1 MAHRPP
7 RRTAKV
13 GAGSVPPVPVSSPR
27 QPLPA
32 SSRQAQL
39 QHRPQQA
46 QHLMIGSLV
55 GMVQAGRA
63 DLAAG
68 DWTVA

>member
-1 MAHRPP
+1 
-7 RRTAKV
+7 
-13 GAGSVPPVPVSSPR
+13 VSSSR

-32 SSRQAQL
+32 SPSRQAQL

-46 QHLMIGSLV
+46 QHLMLGSLV

-63 DLAAG
+63 DLAVA